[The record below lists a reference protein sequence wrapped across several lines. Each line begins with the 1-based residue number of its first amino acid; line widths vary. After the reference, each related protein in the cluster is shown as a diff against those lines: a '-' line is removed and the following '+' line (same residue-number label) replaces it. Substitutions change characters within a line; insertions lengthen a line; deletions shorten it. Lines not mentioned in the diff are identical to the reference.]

1 MNDIKA
7 LEVRLINLEHRV
19 GVHAENI
26 ATIMRRI
33 DEHGATL
40 QDIRTVILQVKWL
53 FIGSMVYF
61 AAGQAGILP
70 ALAKTLGIN

>member
-1 MNDIKA
+1 MNEIKA

-53 FIGSMVYF
+53 FIGSMIYF

-70 ALAKTLGIN
+70 ALAKTFGIN